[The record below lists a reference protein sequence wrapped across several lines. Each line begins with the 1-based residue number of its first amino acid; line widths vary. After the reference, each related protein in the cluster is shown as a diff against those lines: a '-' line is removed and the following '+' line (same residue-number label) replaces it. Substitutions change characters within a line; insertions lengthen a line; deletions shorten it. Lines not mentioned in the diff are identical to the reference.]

1 MPPSPTVR
9 NGSTSKSA
17 ADERTP
23 LLSTI
28 EPEPLS
34 PDDPLL
40 AAIDEENDEVEDAD
54 IGKSL
59 PKTQIFLLCYTSC
72 VAPIAFFSIFPYI
85 NFMIEA
91 VGGVEKEDVGF
102 WSGLIESAFSAV
114 MMCVMI
120 GWGKVCEFSMI
131 CWMYQL
137 NSLEGRRRSR
147 WKKRGEHC

>member
-1 MPPSPTVR
+1 MPPSPTIQ
-9 NGSTSKSA
+9 NDSSIKTT
-17 ADERTP
+17 DESTP

-34 PDDPLL
+34 PSDPLL

-54 IGKSL
+54 LGKPL
-59 PKTQIFLLCYTSC
+59 PKAQIFLLCYTSC

-102 WSGLIESAFSAV
+102 WSGFIESAFSAV

-120 GWGKVCEFSMI
+120 AWGKVCLFSCI
-131 CWMYQL
+131 
-137 NSLEGRRRSR
+137 NS
-147 WKKRGEHC
+147 